1 MINKISLKYSK
12 EEELN
17 HTRVLLKFPFLMQ
30 IQDQNS
36 VRRDQ
41 RCALLEEF
49 IRMHISTNI
58 FSKYRHAQLQTNFL
72 ESSFRWLHI
81 LPPPTPSRNFFFWK
95 KNYLY
100 VYRSASPRSHA
111 ILPVVGSGRRR
122 RRKTRGMPGTRKEQ
136 GFSRRIPVAHTER
149 QNLIRLALKQP
160 AKKGINAI
168 PISRTD

>member
-1 MINKISLKYSK
+1 MRI
-12 EEELN
+12 
-17 HTRVLLKFPFLMQ
+17 LLKFPFLVQ
-30 IQDQNS
+30 IQEQNYKTINEDQ
-36 VRRDQ
+36 
-41 RCALLEEF
+41 CALLEES
-49 IRMHISTNI
+49 IYRQISACAAFKPISSNSPFARCT
-58 FSKYRHAQLQTNFL
+58 SFL
-72 ESSFRWLHI
+72 
-81 LPPPTPSRNFFFWK
+81 PTPWKNFSFWK

>member
-1 MINKISLKYSK
+1 M
-12 EEELN
+12 
-17 HTRVLLKFPFLMQ
+17 RVLLKFPFLVQ
-30 IQDQNS
+30 IQEQNYKTINEDQ
-36 VRRDQ
+36 
-41 RCALLEEF
+41 CALLEES
-49 IRMHISTNI
+49 IYRQIYSANI
-58 FSKYRHAQLQTNFL
+58 GMRRFQTNFL
-72 ESSFRWLHI
+72 EFSFRSLHI
-81 LPPPTPSRNFFFWK
+81 LSPHSVKNFSFWK

>member
-1 MINKISLKYSK
+1 MINKISVKRTIKRKLIKSYESIIK
-12 EEELN
+12 ISFSRTN
-17 HTRVLLKFPFLMQ
+17 TRAKRR
-30 IQDQNS
+30 S
-36 VRRDQ
+36 VR
-41 RCALLEEF
+41 L
-49 IRMHISTNI
+49 IRRIHISTNI
-58 FSKYRHAQLQTNFL
+58 FCKYRHAPLSNQFP
-72 ESSFRWLHI
+72 RI
-81 LPPPTPSRNFFFWK
+81 LLSLVAHPFSPLRGRTSPSEKRTT
-95 KNYLY
+95 YTCID
-100 VYRSASPRSHA
+100 RPRRDLA

>member
-81 LPPPTPSRNFFFWK
+81 FPSPTPSRNFFFWK

-111 ILPVVGSGRRR
+111 ILPVDPVGGGVEKRAVCQGRGRNR
-122 RRKTRGMPGTRKEQ
+122 DFHGGYLSRILRGKILLG
-136 GFSRRIPVAHTER
+136 
-149 QNLIRLALKQP
+149 
-160 AKKGINAI
+160 
-168 PISRTD
+168 

>member
-72 ESSFRWLHI
+72 ESSSRWLHI
-81 LPPPTPSRNFFFWK
+81 LPPPSVEKLLLLKKELLIRVSIGLAEISRDP
-95 KNYLY
+95 
-100 VYRSASPRSHA
+100 PR
-111 ILPVVGSGRRR
+111 GSGRRR